1 MRLLA
6 VLLISAVSPYCGGS
20 WSINSNWATRTRN
33 TPKAKRQHDSYD
45 LYYYRPVPPPPTSSS
60 IYYGGY
66 CQCPPGR
73 SGPPGPPGPAG
84 PPGVEGVSGE
94 KGKRG
99 DSGLRG
105 RKGNRGKAGPAGP
118 TGPQGLTRKYSTHLR
133 KNPPTLVF
141 VPSAKLQEPSS
152 PVRAHPA
159 KIESPSLS
167 FSLPTRTH
175 WSQKHDNVIPSHKN
189 IRKTNRHKTPR
200 PMISPLDAMKTPSN
214 SFSGENQPPS
224 VQWIKKD
231 KKHNRKQTTFKSPT
245 GALNS
250 KRKIINHKSTVP
262 SNSGS
267 SSPEIIENSGSASAT
282 NQTNGQSETTSI
294 KSSSI
299 MNSSLATVI
308 NSLNTSI
315 RQVQSTSQKS
325 THNIDNTIKD
335 LSDRQTVLSIN
346 LPSKKVPIEQY
357 KTGEISLKPQQQS
370 FLMNNVAD
378 SDSHTKSTTMAAD
391 IEKNLETTM
400 ATTQIPLE
408 EIVLPSNIPTENEES
423 EVPIANTEVTPIEID
438 SLTTQTADVTGATSV
453 PELSNNSD
461 DGLDDIVRLTTET
474 KDDVENTST
483 QTEMSEAAIATDS
496 PSNGDDI
503 PKTTSVPDSAELTTD
518 GMFKETI
525 VPFATANRTDSK
537 TQESGSEVSVSVETE
552 MPKDLETRL
561 DVRIVYDNSTP
572 N

>member
-20 WSINSNWATRTRN
+20 WSINSNWATTTRS
-33 TPKAKRQHDSYD
+33 TPKAKRQHASYD

-73 SGPPGPPGPAG
+73 PGPPGPPGPAG

-94 KGKRG
+94 KGERG

-105 RKGNRGKAGPAGP
+105 RKGNRGKAGPTGP

-133 KNPPTLVF
+133 KNPPTVVF

-159 KIESPSLS
+159 KIESPSVS

-175 WSQKHDNVIPSHKN
+175 WSQKHDNVIPSHKK

-200 PMISPLDAMKTPSN
+200 PMISPLDAMKTPSV
-214 SFSGENQPPS
+214 SFSGD
-224 VQWIKKD
+224 QWIKKD

-308 NSLNTSI
+308 NSPNTSI
-315 RQVQSTSQKS
+315 RQVQSTSQQS
-325 THNIDNTIKD
+325 THNIGNTIKD

-370 FLMNNVAD
+370 ILMNNVAD

-408 EIVLPSNIPTENEES
+408 EITLLPNIPTENEES
-423 EVPIANTEVTPIEID
+423 EVPILPLTNTEATPIEID

-453 PELSNNSD
+453 PELSNDSD

-483 QTEMSEAAIATDS
+483 QTEITTDS
-496 PSNGDDI
+496 PLNGDDI
-503 PKTTSVPDSAELTTD
+503 PKTTSLELLSVLDSAELTRD

-552 MPKDLETRL
+552 RPKDLESRL